1 MKKEIDVIILSYAKN
16 DDIIKMNNDCINS
29 IINSTHNYYFNIYL
43 IETNQ
48 TNTYIYEQVN
58 VKTIKPNEEFNYN
71 RFINIGLG
79 YCKSEWVL
87 ITNNDTLYFE
97 NFIEHMLNANE
108 SDENLLSMSPMDDT
122 WFRHCQFNKN
132 INIHYG
138 HRVSYEL
145 TGWSIFF
152 KRSIMNII
160 GNFDEQFSFFYQDDD
175 YAKTLLKYGI
185 KHALVTKS
193 KVTHLLSKSHNLIDD
208 QNKYNEMTNGMSI
221 KFKNKWG

>member
-1 MKKEIDVIILSYAKN
+1 
-16 DDIIKMNNDCINS
+16 MNNDCINS
-29 IINSTHNYYFNIYL
+29 IISSTYNYYFNIYL

-48 TNTYIYEQVN
+48 TNTYVYEQAN
-58 VKTIKPNEEFNYN
+58 VKIIKPNEEFNYN
-71 RFINIGLG
+71 RFINIGLS

-87 ITNNDTLYFE
+87 ITNNDTIYTE
-97 NFIEHMLNANE
+97 NFVEYMLNANE
-108 SDENLLSMSPMDDT
+108 FDENLLSMSPMDDT
-122 WFRHCQFNKN
+122 WIKHYQHFNKN
-132 INIHYG
+132 TDVYYG
-138 HRVSYEL
+138 YRVSYEL
-145 TGWSIFF
+145 TGWSIFL
-152 KRSIMNII
+152 KRSILNII